1 MHSVADELG
10 ADAGMKRLQLNMF
23 DSYFELLYLLNSNA
37 KEHVFFTF
45 YVKTLIVLRIRSLLH
60 KTKVIDDIGE

>member
-10 ADAGMKRLQLNMF
+10 ADAGMKRLQLNM
-23 DSYFELLYLLNSNA
+23 YELYLLNSNA